1 MKRLYFYENL
11 RFKAGKIL
19 SLYSKESQCF
29 LCGKGIFSEGRNA
42 FLGGLCV
49 SCTGLLTRTATLVF
63 SEKGRCLKCGRPLVS
78 KHEICSECGKKLY
91 FSYLDRA
98 FPLFPYQGWGRNFM
112 TSWKLSEER
121 NLVFFPAEILGIIIK
136 MFFPGYTLVP
146 VPPRKGKL
154 RSTGWDQID
163 DLCRIL
169 ERVYGVE
176 NCPALRRTNYLQQ
189 KKLDRLHRIN
199 GLKGKIEVSVTG
211 KKKIGN
217 GSKVLLVDDV
227 MTTGSTLETCAE
239 VLKGLGAG
247 RVEAVVLFYD

>member
-1 MKRLYFYENL
+1 MKSLYFYENL
-11 RFKAGKIL
+11 RFTAGRTL
-19 SLYSKESQCF
+19 ELCSKESQCF
-29 LCGKGIFSEGRNA
+29 LCGKEISPGKKNA

-49 SCTGLLTRTATLVF
+49 SCMGVLTRTATLVF

-78 KHEICSECGKKLY
+78 KQEICSECGKNLY

-121 NLVFFPAEILGIIIK
+121 NLVFFPAGILGIIIR
-136 MFFPGYTLVP
+136 MFYSGFIIVP

-154 RSTGWDQID
+154 RSTGWDQIA

-169 ERVYGVE
+169 KRVYGLE
-176 NCPALRRTNYLQQ
+176 SCRALRRTNYLQQ

-199 GLKGKIEVSVTG
+199 GLKGKIEVSG
-211 KKKIGN
+211 KGRKKIGK
-217 GSKVLLVDDV
+217 GSRVLLIDDV

>member
-1 MKRLYFYENL
+1 MFSFLLK
-11 RFKAGKIL
+11 
-19 SLYSKESQCF
+19 SL
-29 LCGKGIFSEGRNA
+29 
-42 FLGGLCV
+42 
-49 SCTGLLTRTATLVF
+49 
-63 SEKGRCLKCGRPLVS
+63 
-78 KHEICSECGKKLY
+78 
-91 FSYLDRA
+91 
-98 FPLFPYQGWGRNFM
+98 
-112 TSWKLSEER
+112 
-121 NLVFFPAEILGIIIK
+121 
-136 MFFPGYTLVP
+136 
-146 VPPRKGKL
+146 
-154 RSTGWDQID
+154 
-163 DLCRIL
+163 
-169 ERVYGVE
+169 